1 MLDPQAHADD
11 LGLAHMLADSAD
23 QISAERFGAQDLH
36 VESKPDATPVTDADL
51 AVERTI
57 RSTLGRLR
65 SRDAIHGEEFSDSGE
80 SDRRWI
86 IDPIDGTKNFLRG
99 VPVFATLIA
108 LMVEDEVALGV
119 VSAPALGQRWWAS
132 RGAGAWMGPR
142 MSKAT
147 RLQVSGVHRL
157 ADASLSYGSLG
168 GWVDEGR
175 GRGMGELMR
184 SCWRTRAYGDF
195 WHYMLVAQGAVDIAT
210 EPELNLY
217 DMAACQAV
225 VTEAGG
231 RFTNIDGLDGVQGP
245 GAVATNGHLHGDVIE
260 LLRPDEA

>member
-1 MLDPQAHADD
+1 
-11 LGLAHMLADSAD
+11 
-23 QISAERFGAQDLH
+23 
-36 VESKPDATPVTDADL
+36 
-51 AVERTI
+51 
-57 RSTLGRLR
+57 
-65 SRDAIHGEEFSDSGE
+65 
-80 SDRRWI
+80 
-86 IDPIDGTKNFLRG
+86 
-99 VPVFATLIA
+99 
-108 LMVEDEVALGV
+108 
-119 VSAPALGQRWWAS
+119 
-132 RGAGAWMGPR
+132 
-142 MSKAT
+142 
-147 RLQVSGVHRL
+147 
-157 ADASLSYGSLG
+157 
-168 GWVDEGR
+168 
-175 GRGMGELMR
+175 MGELMR